1 VKNDGAIIRRASKI
15 KNSNKSTWMKNVI
28 SRRLASEGI
37 GKVGGL
43 MQLMLLMQ
51 LMQHAAQLLHQ
62 L

>member
-37 GKVGGL
+37 GKGL

-51 LMQHAAQLLHQ
+51 LMQQHAAQLLHQ